1 MTLQLYFQTPEDV
14 SYGTDPERLKLIFYG
29 MPQFVSQ
36 TGIPVNG
43 GRDVNKNSIPIFKIP
58 AQIPINVVP
67 VVRRNNKAGMSTGQ
81 IGPMMF

>member
-1 MTLQLYFQTPEDV
+1 M
-14 SYGTDPERLKLIFYG
+14 
-29 MPQFVSQ
+29 SQ

-43 GRDVNKNSIPIFKIP
+43 GRDANKNSIPIFKIP

-81 IGPMMF
+81 IGPMVF